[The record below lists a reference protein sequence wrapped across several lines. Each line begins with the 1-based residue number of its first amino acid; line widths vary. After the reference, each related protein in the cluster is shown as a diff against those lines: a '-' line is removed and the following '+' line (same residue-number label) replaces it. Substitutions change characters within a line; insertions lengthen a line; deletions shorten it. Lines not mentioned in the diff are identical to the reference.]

1 MQRIYQYSHFQT
13 EIIEIPSNSPI
24 VSGSCSSNTVIVL
37 LENGECYESIISN
50 ENNSKT
56 NQFKLISNHVFKQ
69 CYCGEKFII
78 FIDNDDIMY
87 IYGYCFNEKYTSPTP
102 FLDEGKI
109 ALVNVN
115 KSKIVIVKKES
126 NDIIIWQDAMKSK
139 DKKAEIKG
147 FCRNDQKIKK
157 IGINDKYVVVLLENG
172 FAFKIDDELMINPI
186 LVQSRI
192 MYGGNKFLD
201 IDCIKDYM
209 VLITSKKEVF
219 IEGKLVDYVSR
230 KSSLPIFTNNPTNVF
245 ALENFCVIIDLYFGS
260 YSFGKNIFGAMPI
273 FQQSTA
279 DSSYHLIK
287 TSCDFPIKCTFGT
300 EQVTYIIPLEITQNL
315 IQKFVLKDIL
325 DYHKDKILSHK
336 LFLQD
341 EVFNNIIENETTND
355 KNINEND
362 IDTNINENNNDNN
375 KNNND
380 NENTENSDIEL
391 AMDFDFV

>member
-139 DKKAEIKG
+139 DKKAEIK
-147 FCRNDQKIKK
+147 
-157 IGINDKYVVVLLENG
+157 
-172 FAFKIDDELMINPI
+172 
-186 LVQSRI
+186 
-192 MYGGNKFLD
+192 
-201 IDCIKDYM
+201 
-209 VLITSKKEVF
+209 
-219 IEGKLVDYVSR
+219 
-230 KSSLPIFTNNPTNVF
+230 
-245 ALENFCVIIDLYFGS
+245 
-260 YSFGKNIFGAMPI
+260 
-273 FQQSTA
+273 
-279 DSSYHLIK
+279 
-287 TSCDFPIKCTFGT
+287 
-300 EQVTYIIPLEITQNL
+300 
-315 IQKFVLKDIL
+315 
-325 DYHKDKILSHK
+325 
-336 LFLQD
+336 
-341 EVFNNIIENETTND
+341 
-355 KNINEND
+355 
-362 IDTNINENNNDNN
+362 
-375 KNNND
+375 
-380 NENTENSDIEL
+380 
-391 AMDFDFV
+391 